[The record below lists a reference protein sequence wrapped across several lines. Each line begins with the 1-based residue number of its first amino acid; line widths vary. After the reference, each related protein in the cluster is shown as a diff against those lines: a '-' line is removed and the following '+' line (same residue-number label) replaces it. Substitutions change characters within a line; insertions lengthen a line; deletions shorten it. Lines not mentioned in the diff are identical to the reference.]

1 MTQEVQDRSA
11 SAGICLLLVII
22 GVVCLGFASHHAIWR
37 YCIEAVP
44 ALITLVLVWQRKRIG
59 VHGATG
65 ILLVWF
71 VVFASICMVYWK
83 IGHGVTGMLAIPDL
97 ATFSI
102 PQIVL
107 TVILAVFCLWGTVGS
122 FFEGAGDNLG
132 ERFIGFV
139 VFALLQIVAFWVSM
153 QAFIPRR

>member
-22 GVVCLGFASHHAIWR
+22 GVVCLGFASHNAVYR

-44 ALITLVLVWQRKRIG
+44 ALIALVLVWQRKRIG

-97 ATFSI
+97 ANFSI

-107 TVILAVFCLWGTVGS
+107 TVILAVFALWGTVGS
-122 FFEGAGDNLG
+122 FFEAAGDNLG
-132 ERFIGFV
+132 ERFIGLV
-139 VFALLQIVAFWVSM
+139 VFAALQIAAFWVSM
-153 QAFIPRR
+153 QAFVPKR